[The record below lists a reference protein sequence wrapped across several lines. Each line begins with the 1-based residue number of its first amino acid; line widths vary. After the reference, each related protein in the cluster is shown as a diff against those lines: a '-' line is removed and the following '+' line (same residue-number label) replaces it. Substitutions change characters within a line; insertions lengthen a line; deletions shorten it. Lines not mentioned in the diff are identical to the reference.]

1 MFIGEYNH
9 NIDPK
14 GRLAIPSKFRAKL
27 KAGAVVTRGL
37 DKCLFLYSK
46 EQWEQIAQKL
56 ANQPFNKSNVR
67 AFSRLMLAGAVEAE
81 FDRQGRVVLPE
92 YLRKY
97 AGITKKAVV
106 AGLYNRVE
114 IWNEKAWTKYSQQAE
129 KNSNKIAEELEG
141 LGI

>member
-14 GRLAIPSKFRAKL
+14 GRLAIPSKFRIKL
-27 KAGAVVTRGL
+27 KAEAVVTKGL

-46 EQWEQIAQKL
+46 EQWQIIAEKL
-56 ANQPFNKSNVR
+56 ANQPINKAKVR
-67 AFSRLMLAGAVEAE
+67 AFSRIMLAGAMEAE
-81 FDRQGRVVLPE
+81 FDKQGRIVLPE

-97 AGITKKAVV
+97 AGLSKKATV

-114 IWNEKAWTKYSQQAE
+114 IWNEKSWTKYSQQAE
-129 KNSNKIAEELEG
+129 KNSTTIAEDLEG

>member
-14 GRLAIPSKFRAKL
+14 GRLAIPSKFRAIL
-27 KAGAVVTRGL
+27 KVGAVVTRGL

-46 EQWEQIAQKL
+46 EQWQIIAEKL
-56 ANQPFNKSNVR
+56 ANQPFNKSKVR

-81 FDRQGRVVLPE
+81 FDRQGRIVLPE

-97 AGITKKAVV
+97 AGLSKKAVV

-114 IWNEKAWTKYSQQAE
+114 IWNEKSWTKYSQQAE
-129 KNSNKIAEELEG
+129 KNSEKIAEELEG